1 VNGLAHLAS
10 KLSPRGSLK
19 IKSDGSKSAT
29 FPENP
34 VTHDDMILVLENI
47 IAELPEEQPP
57 SEDDIRKAR
66 ERYRSIQSPVSYR
79 APNIYN

>member
-1 VNGLAHLAS
+1 
-10 KLSPRGSLK
+10 
-19 IKSDGSKSAT
+19 
-29 FPENP
+29 
-34 VTHDDMILVLENI
+34 MILVLENI